1 MELMRPMKLGG
12 GQLVFGQGALRHLER
27 LHGTRALIV
36 VSGGRFRR
44 AGVTDAIAR
53 HLAAAGMESSVYE
66 DVARDRCV

>member
-44 AGVTDAIAR
+44 AG
-53 HLAAAGMESSVYE
+53 
-66 DVARDRCV
+66 RCV